1 MAKKPSVL
9 FLCVHNAGR
18 SQIGAGWMRYLAGE
32 EIQVYSAGSSPAEQI
47 NPVAVEAM
55 SEIGIDIKTQ
65 QPKKWTDEIVREVD
79 VIISMGCGD
88 TCPVYPGKRYID
100 WEIEDPAGQEIEMIR
115 IVRDQIK
122 QHVQELIVEL
132 LPKKSSVSYT
142 HLTLPTTPYV

>member
-18 SQIGAGWMRYLAGE
+18 SQIGAGWMRHLAGE

-47 NPVAVEAM
+47 NPIAVEAM

-122 QHVQELIVEL
+122 KHVQELIVEL
-132 LPKKSSVSYT
+132 LPKKSQ
-142 HLTLPTTPYV
+142 

>member
-18 SQIGAGWMRYLAGE
+18 SQIGAGWMRHLAGE
-32 EIQVYSAGSSPAEQI
+32 AIQVYSAGSSPAEQI

-55 SEIGIDIKTQ
+55 SEIGIDIKNQ

-122 QHVQELIVEL
+122 KHVQQLIVEL
-132 LPKKSSVSYT
+132 LPKKS
-142 HLTLPTTPYV
+142 

>member
-1 MAKKPSVL
+1 MEKKPSVL

-18 SQIGAGWMRYLAGE
+18 SQIGAGWMRHLAGE
-32 EIQVYSAGSSPAEQI
+32 AIQVYSAGSSPAEQI
-47 NPVAVEAM
+47 NPIAVEAM
-55 SEIGIDIKTQ
+55 SEIGIDIKNQ

-132 LPKKSSVSYT
+132 LPKKS
-142 HLTLPTTPYV
+142 

>member
-1 MAKKPSVL
+1 MAKKASVL

-18 SQIGAGWMRYLAGE
+18 SQIGAGWMRHLAGE

-122 QHVQELIVEL
+122 KHVQELIVEL
-132 LPKKSSVSYT
+132 LPKKS
-142 HLTLPTTPYV
+142 

>member
-18 SQIGAGWMRYLAGE
+18 SQIGAGWMRHLAGE
-32 EIQVYSAGSSPAEQI
+32 AIQVYSAGSSPAEQI

-55 SEIGIDIKTQ
+55 SEIGIDIKNQ

-132 LPKKSSVSYT
+132 LPKKS
-142 HLTLPTTPYV
+142 

>member
-18 SQIGAGWMRYLAGE
+18 SQIGAGWMRHLAGE

-100 WEIEDPAGQEIEMIR
+100 WKIEDPAGQEIEIIR

-122 QHVQELIVEL
+122 KHVQELIVEL
-132 LPKKSSVSYT
+132 LPKKS
-142 HLTLPTTPYV
+142 

>member
-18 SQIGAGWMRYLAGE
+18 SQIGAGWMRHLAGE
-32 EIQVYSAGSSPAEQI
+32 AIQVYSAGSSPAEQI
-47 NPVAVEAM
+47 NPIAVEAM
-55 SEIGIDIKTQ
+55 SEIGIDIKNQ

-122 QHVQELIVEL
+122 QYVQELIVEL
-132 LPKKSSVSYT
+132 LPKKS
-142 HLTLPTTPYV
+142 

>member
-18 SQIGAGWMRYLAGE
+18 SQIGAGWMRHLAGE
-32 EIQVYSAGSSPAEQI
+32 AIQVYSAGSSPAEQI
-47 NPVAVEAM
+47 NPIAVEAM
-55 SEIGIDIKTQ
+55 SEIGIDIKNQ

-122 QHVQELIVEL
+122 KHVQELIVEL
-132 LPKKSSVSYT
+132 LPKKS
-142 HLTLPTTPYV
+142 

>member
-1 MAKKPSVL
+1 MAKKPRVL

-18 SQIGAGWMRYLAGE
+18 SQIGAGWMRHLAGE

-122 QHVQELIVEL
+122 KHVQELIVEL
-132 LPKKSSVSYT
+132 LPKKS
-142 HLTLPTTPYV
+142 

>member
-18 SQIGAGWMRYLAGE
+18 SQIGAGWMRHLAGE
-32 EIQVYSAGSSPAEQI
+32 AIQVYSAGSSPAEQI
-47 NPVAVEAM
+47 NPIAVEAM
-55 SEIGIDIKTQ
+55 LEIGIDIKNQ

-132 LPKKSSVSYT
+132 LPKKS
-142 HLTLPTTPYV
+142 

>member
-18 SQIGAGWMRYLAGE
+18 SQIGAGWMRHLAGE

-47 NPVAVEAM
+47 NPVAAEAM

-122 QHVQELIVEL
+122 KHVQELIVEL
-132 LPKKSSVSYT
+132 LPKKSQ
-142 HLTLPTTPYV
+142 

>member
-18 SQIGAGWMRYLAGE
+18 SQIGAGWMRHLAGE
-32 EIQVYSAGSSPAEQI
+32 VIQVYSAGSSPAEQI
-47 NPVAVEAM
+47 NPIAVEAM
-55 SEIGIDIKTQ
+55 LEIGIDIKNQ

-132 LPKKSSVSYT
+132 LPKKS
-142 HLTLPTTPYV
+142 